1 MSLIDINGMQ
11 PVDYSR
17 RVSDVA
23 VAQLALCFLLQFVR
37 FDAFTVAPLVA
48 LYAVRERDRRALML
62 YLMLLCVGAVMD
74 LAYILLCAPGTFGGL
89 AGLVQLVLKLV
100 AGPLGV
106 KLHDLLPDNR
116 FQSVLQADI
125 KAVIERVLQET
136 LAAIAAK
143 NTAEAPTLSS
153 GHSGYDAFEPGAAG
167 APAAPLARSA
177 GAGGDGSWNEV

>member
-1 MSLIDINGMQ
+1 MSLIEINGMQ

-23 VAQLALCFLLQFVR
+23 VAQLGLCFLLQFAR

-48 LYAVRERDRRALML
+48 LYAVRERDRRALLL

-74 LAYILLCAPGTFGGL
+74 LAYILMVAPGFFAGL

-100 AGPLGV
+100 AGLLGV
-106 KLHDLLPDNR
+106 KLHDLLPANR

-125 KAVIERVLQET
+125 KAVIERVLQEQ

-143 NTAEAPTLSS
+143 KATEAPT
-153 GHSGYDAFEPGAAG
+153 GAAT
-167 APAAPLARSA
+167 APSAAAAPPPAAPPPARSA
-177 GAGGDGSWNEV
+177 DAGGSWEQV

>member
-1 MSLIDINGMQ
+1 MSLIDVNGMQ

-23 VAQLALCFLLQFVR
+23 VAQLGLCFLLQFAR
-37 FDAFTVAPLVA
+37 FDAFTVAPLLA
-48 LYAVRERDRRALML
+48 LYAVRERDRRALLL

-74 LAYILLCAPGTFGGL
+74 LAYILLGSPGFFAGL

-100 AGPLGV
+100 AGLLGV
-106 KLHDLLPDNR
+106 KLHDLLPANR

-125 KAVIERVLQET
+125 KAVIERVLQEQ

-143 NTAEAPTLSS
+143 KATEAPAVAAAEPSS
-153 GHSGYDAFEPGAAG
+153 AAAAA
-167 APAAPLARSA
+167 APAAPPARRSA
-177 GAGGDGSWNEV
+177 DAGGDGSWEQV

>member
-23 VAQLALCFLLQFVR
+23 VAQLGLCFLLQFAR
-37 FDAFTVAPLVA
+37 FDAFTVAVMRCTCAARPQGA
-48 LYAVRERDRRALML
+48 AAVPDAPVRGRGDGPRVHPA
-62 YLMLLCVGAVMD
+62 G
-74 LAYILLCAPGTFGGL
+74 LAAFAGL

-100 AGPLGV
+100 AGLLGV
-106 KLHDLLPDNR
+106 KLHDLLPANR

-125 KAVIERVLQET
+125 KAVIERVLQEQ

-143 NTAEAPTLSS
+143 N
-153 GHSGYDAFEPGAAG
+153 
-167 APAAPLARSA
+167 
-177 GAGGDGSWNEV
+177 GGTGVVRPPSP